1 MRKVLLLFL
10 TFGLSLTTFAQSYGI
25 LVNGN
30 KYFAATYTGK
40 DGDFDQYLAKVTF
53 ASGDKFALC
62 NKITGDTW
70 AVTLDTYSVAGFTKV
85 SDNEYST
92 TNTGCF
98 DCYIKLKFGAD
109 KLYIGKGTDCG
120 SGEDY
125 TPGGGG
131 GDPVTPCQ
139 DGPYGIQINGT
150 TVINAPSFG
159 EPDDQGRA
167 QYKASCVDLAV
178 GDEVKLINQSC
189 DATWMAD
196 LDPYGSYANFTG
208 GKSEGKLTCS
218 VAGKYDFYIKLSG
231 EVDDLVYV
239 GPGEGCPNPFDP
251 TKKYYIAGNGTEGSA
266 WCCGIAWEPN
276 GCELV
281 DNKVS
286 YTNLPMGNYQFK
298 ITDGTW
304 TSPYGYAEL
313 NAECSTSNI
322 LEDGD
327 GNITFVVYK
336 QANVEITFDGTICVK
351 VTGDDTPDIPV
362 RPDYAKSVPEKCP
375 DVMLQAFYYDS
386 YKSDDDENPAPG
398 NVDIN
403 GKKLGNTKWS
413 TLLEKSNDIGMY
425 FDMVWLPPSGKSEG
439 GTGYH
444 QTQYSNQ
451 NSAWGSKIEL
461 VEFIDRMHAANTK
474 VVADI
479 VINHAGSMSSWCDF
493 YPQYFSPYGT
503 FSPNASWI
511 CKTDEVN
518 DAGRCDD
525 PDCLGK
531 ATGVDDGGYNGQD
544 NYGSARDW
552 AHSKT
557 EVQNMMKDYL
567 KWMKNVIGYDGW
579 RYDYAQGF
587 KGKYI
592 NMYNSASKNYFSV
605 CEFWNGDMNNIK
617 AYLNDCGWNTTVFD
631 FSNKYCAIQGIADGN
646 YSKCKNSGLQGTG
659 DGRYAVTFVDSH
671 DTYFGCE
678 GGRDNNDEIGGCGKS
693 MESYNKWRVLAANAY
708 ILSRPGIPC
717 VFYPHWIK
725 YKDAINKMVM
735 ARQLTGVHSESVCSD
750 ESAGSGYYKVTVTG
764 TNGMIRLL
772 LGPEG
777 IKDVPEGFQL
787 AYKSGDGADTP
798 FAMYYKANNAE
809 TPRLSITPSQKF
821 KTATF
826 SVTMKAAALS
836 GTPVIYYTTDG
847 TDPTTSSSVYTGG
860 VTINK
865 TTTVKAIAVMKGNS
879 SPVMTATYTY
889 QEPQTTPIIVR
900 FRKDDTW
907 GSDVVYI
914 HSWGTGT
921 NTGGWPGLRL
931 NAGADG
937 WFTYQFPAAAKNPS
951 FLFNNGDNGVQTGDL
966 VTDCDVCYLW
976 QFGSEVLDADCSQA
990 EIGFNLL
997 ISPEST
1003 KFRDKDKG
1011 IDVIISAVGVPSG
1024 TTPTIYYT
1032 TNGTDPTTSSTSS
1045 TSNPLKLNF
1054 KTDTE
1059 LRAMAV
1065 AGSKKTDIVKA
1076 TYTYKEPQQGPIT
1089 VSFKEPSWK
1098 VVNLYAWTTDG
1109 TETPILDAWPGTKL
1123 TQTDDKG
1130 AYFHTFD
1137 AQYKTVNIIWNNA
1150 SVQSKDILVDE
1161 NTCFTWDAE
1170 LKNAVPHDCE
1180 AMAIVNVEDAPKLDL
1195 STPMY
1200 NVLGQQ
1206 VDHTYQGIIIQNGHK
1221 YLIVK

>member
-1 MRKVLLLFL
+1 MKKVLILFL
-10 TFGLSLTTFAQSYGI
+10 TLGLSLTTFAQSYGI

-40 DGDFDQYLAKVTF
+40 DGDSDQYLAKVTF

-351 VTGDDTPDIPV
+351 VTGDDAPDVPV

-503 FSPNASWI
+503 FNPDASWI

-678 GGRDNNDEIGGCGKS
+678 GGRDNHDEIGGCGKS

-777 IKDVPEGFQL
+777 IKDVPEGFLL

-879 SPVMTATYTY
+879 SPVMSATYTY

-914 HSWGTGT
+914 HSWGAGT

-1054 KTDTE
+1054 KNDTE

-1137 AQYKTVNIIWNNA
+1137 AQYKTVNIIWNNG

-1180 AMAIVNVEDAPKLDL
+1180 AMAIVNVEDASKLDL
-1195 STPMY
+1195 SAPMY

>member
-1 MRKVLLLFL
+1 MKRISVFL
-10 TFGLSLTTFAQSYGI
+10 CFMCLCLASFSQQYGI

-30 KYFAATYTGK
+30 KYFAATSTGK
-40 DGDFDQYLAKVTF
+40 EGDYDQYLAKVTF
-53 ASGDKFALC
+53 AAGDKFALC
-62 NKITGDTW
+62 NKSTGDTW
-70 AVTLDTYSVAGFTKV
+70 AVDLDSYTVAGFTKT
-85 SDNEYST
+85 SSTEYST

-109 KLYIGKGTDCG
+109 QLYIGNGTGCG

-131 GDPVTPCQ
+131 DDPGADCQ
-139 DGPYGIQINGT
+139 DGPYALYINGVSAGT
-150 TVINAPSFG
+150 FVDGGMAPDGVTPQLNISA
-159 EPDDQGRA
+159 RI
-167 QYKASCVDLAV
+167 KA
-178 GDEVKLINQSC
+178 GDKVEFCNTSC
-189 DATWMAD
+189 DQFFFPQNIETGGD
-196 LDPYGSYANFTG
+196 VDGSGNFTIAAA
-208 GKSEGKLTCS
+208 SATCS
-218 VAGKYDFYIKLSG
+218 VDGCYNFWWKKVYGADALYIG
-231 EVDDLVYV
+231 TD
-239 GPGEGCPNPFDP
+239 GTCPTPYDP

-266 WCCGIAWEPN
+266 WCCGVAWEPN

-304 TSPYGYAEL
+304 TSSYGYAEL
-313 NAECSTSNI
+313 NSECSTSNI
-322 LEDGD
+322 LGDGD
-327 GNITFVVYK
+327 GNVTFVVYK

-362 RPDYAKSVPEKCP
+362 RPDYAKSVPERCP

-386 YKSDDDENPAPG
+386 YNDEAPG
-398 NVDIN
+398 NVTIS
-403 GKKLGNTKWS
+403 GSTKLGDTKWS
-413 TLLEKSNDIGMY
+413 TLLKNSNDIGMY

-461 VEFIDRMHAANTK
+461 TEFIDRMHAANTK

-479 VINHAGSMSSWCDF
+479 VINHAGCMSSWCDF
-493 YPQYFSPYGT
+493 FPQYFSPYGT
-503 FSPNASWI
+503 YEPLPSWI
-511 CKTDEVN
+511 CSTDEVN
-518 DAGRCDD
+518 GQSEDMTCKGA
-525 PDCLGK
+525 

-605 CEFWNGDMNNIK
+605 CEYWNGDMSKIK
-617 AYLNDCGWNTTVFD
+617 SYLNDCGWNTTVFD
-631 FSNKYCAIQGIADGN
+631 FSNKYCAIQGIADGD
-646 YSKCKNSGLQGTG
+646 YGKCVGSGLQGTN

-671 DTYFGCE
+671 DTYFGCK
-678 GGRDNNDEIGGCGKS
+678 GGRENNDEIGGCGKS

-717 VFYPHWIK
+717 VFYPHWMK
-725 YKDAINKMVM
+725 YKDAINKMIM
-735 ARQLTGVHSESVCSD
+735 ARQLTGVHSESECSA

-787 AYKSGDGADTP
+787 AYKSGDGADVP

-821 KTATF
+821 KTATL

-836 GTPVIYYTTDG
+836 GSPVIYYTTDG

-865 TTTVKAIAVMKGNS
+865 TTTVKAIAVMNGKS
-879 SPVMTATYTY
+879 SPVMSATYTY

-900 FRKDDTW
+900 FRKDNTW

-914 HSWGTGT
+914 HTWGTGT

-937 WFTYQFPAAAKNPS
+937 WYTYQFPAAAKNPS
-951 FLFNNGDNGVQTGDL
+951 FIFNNGDNGVQTGDL

-976 QFGSEVLDADCSQA
+976 QFGSEVLDEDCSQA

-1011 IDVIISAVGVPSG
+1011 IDVTISAVGVPSG

-1032 TNGTDPTTSSTSS
+1032 TNGTDPTTSSASS

-1065 AGSKKTDIVKA
+1065 AGSKKTNIVKA

-1089 VSFKEPSWK
+1089 VSFKEPSWN

-1109 TETPILDAWPGTKL
+1109 AETKLLGDWPGTKL

-1137 AQYKTVNIIWNNA
+1137 AQYKTVNIIWNNGT
-1150 SVQSKDILVDE
+1150 VQSKDILVDE

-1170 LKNAVPHDCE
+1170 LKNAVAHDCE
-1180 AMAIVNVEDAPKLDL
+1180 GMAIYNVQDAPQLDL
-1195 STPMY
+1195 HAPMY
-1200 NVLGQQ
+1200 NVLGQR
-1206 VDHTYQGIIIQNGHK
+1206 VDATYTGIVIQNGYK

>member
-10 TFGLSLTTFAQSYGI
+10 TVGLSLTTFAQSYGI

-30 KYFAATYTGK
+30 KYFAATSTGK
-40 DGDFDQYLAKVTF
+40 EGDYDQYLAKVTF

-62 NKITGDTW
+62 NKSTGDTW
-70 AVTLDTYSVAGFTKV
+70 AVTLDTWSEAGFTKV
-85 SDNEYST
+85 SDKEYST

-98 DCYIKLKFGAD
+98 DCYIKLKYGAD
-109 KLYIGKGTDCG
+109 QLYIGNGTGCG

-131 GDPVTPCQ
+131 GGGGTGCQ
-139 DGPYGIQINGT
+139 DGPYDLCLNGVSVGTFVDGGFAPDGVTPQLNLSARIKAGDKVQFCNTSCT
-150 TVINAPSFG
+150 TPEYFFPG
-159 EPDDQGRA
+159 EIETGGD
-167 QYKASCVDLAV
+167 VD
-178 GDEVKLINQSC
+178 
-189 DATWMAD
+189 
-196 LDPYGSYANFTG
+196 GSGNFTFA
-208 GKSEGKLTCS
+208 EGYATCKVDGCYNFWWKKIYGADKL
-218 VAGKYDFYIKLSG
+218 YIG
-231 EVDDLVYV
+231 TD
-239 GPGEGCPNPFDP
+239 GNCPNPFDP
-251 TKKYYIAGNGTEGSA
+251 TKKYYIAGNGTTGSA
-266 WCCGIAWEPN
+266 WCCGSAWEASA
-276 GCELV
+276 CELV

-304 TSPYGYAEL
+304 VSPYGYTSV
-313 NAECSTSNI
+313 NTECSTSNI
-322 LEDGD
+322 QGD
-327 GNITFVVYK
+327 GEGNVTFVIYK

-351 VTGDDTPDIPV
+351 VTGDDTPDVPV
-362 RPDYAKSVPEKCP
+362 RPDYEKSVPEKCP

-386 YKSDDDENPAPG
+386 YNDEAPG
-398 NVDIN
+398 NVPIS
-403 GKKLGNTKWS
+403 GTTKLGDTKWS
-413 TLLEKSNDIGMY
+413 TLLKNSGDIGMY

-461 VEFIDRMHAANTK
+461 TEFIDRMHAANTK

-479 VINHAGSMSSWCDF
+479 VINHAGCMSSWCDF
-493 YPQYFSPYGT
+493 FPQYFSPYGT
-503 FSPNASWI
+503 YEPLPSWI
-511 CKTDEVN
+511 CSTDEVN
-518 DAGRCDD
+518 GQSEDMTCKGA
-525 PDCLGK
+525 

-544 NYGSARDW
+544 NYASARDW

-605 CEFWNGDMNNIK
+605 TEFWNGDMNNIK

-646 YSKCKNSGLQGTG
+646 YSKCQNSGLQGTG

-671 DTYFGCE
+671 DTYFGCK

-693 MESYNKWRVLAANAY
+693 MEDYNKDRVLAANAY

-717 VFYPHWIK
+717 VFYPHWMK
-725 YKDAINKMVM
+725 YKNEINKMVM
-735 ARQLTGVHSESVCSD
+735 ARQITGVHSESVCSE
-750 ESAGSGYYKVTVTG
+750 ESSGNGFYKVTVTG
-764 TNGMIRLL
+764 TKGSIKLF
-772 LGPEG
+772 LGPNSDYG
-777 IKDVPEGFQL
+777 NTPSGYSL
-787 AYKSGDGADTP
+787 AYKGGN
-798 FAMYYKANNAE
+798 FAMYYKTNEAE
-809 TPRLSITPSQKF
+809 TPRLKMTAPQKF
-821 KTATF
+821 TTQNF
-826 SVTMKAAALS
+826 TVTITAAALS
-836 GTPVIYYTTDG
+836 GTPEIYYTTDG
-847 TDPTTSSSVYTGG
+847 TDPTTSSTKYSNPFSISGT
-860 VTINK
+860 K
-865 TTTVKAIAVMKGNS
+865 TVKAIAVLNGKS
-879 SPVMTATYTY
+879 SAVMSATYTY
-889 QEPQTTPIIVR
+889 KEPQTTPIIVR
-900 FRKDDTW
+900 FRKDNTW

-914 HSWGTGT
+914 HTWGTGT

-937 WFTYQFPAAAKNPS
+937 WYTYQFPAAAKNPS
-951 FLFNNGDNGVQTGDL
+951 FIFNNGDNGVQTGDL
-966 VTDCDVCYLW
+966 STDCDVCYLW

-1011 IDVIISAVGVPSG
+1011 IDVTISAVGVPAG

-1065 AGSKKTDIVKA
+1065 AGSKKTDIKKA

-1098 VVNLYAWTTDG
+1098 KVNLYAWTTDESQKQLLG
-1109 TETPILDAWPGTKL
+1109 DWPGTTL
-1123 TQTDDKG
+1123 TQTDEKG

-1137 AQYKTVNIIWNNA
+1137 AQYKTVNIIWNNGT
-1150 SVQSKDILVDE
+1150 VQSKDILVDE

-1170 LKNAVPHDCE
+1170 LKNAVAHDCE
-1180 AMAIVNVEDAPKLDL
+1180 QMAIVNVEDAPQLDL
-1195 STPMY
+1195 RAPMY
-1200 NVLGQQ
+1200 NVLGQR
-1206 VDHTYQGIIIQNGHK
+1206 VDATYVGIVIQNGYK